1 MPQRGRS
8 ESGPATI
15 AAAARPAEV
24 GGAQSIRR
32 AMAVLRHVA
41 SHPGGTRLRDVAK
54 ACALNKATCH
64 RILAALV
71 EEGFLETGPDGLVYG
86 LGREALAIGWAARAR
101 QDIPALARP
110 GMMRLSEKT
119 ADTVFLSIRSGGA
132 AICIAREVG
141 SFPIKT
147 LTLEIGSRRPLG
159 VGSGSLTLL
168 AFAPEDE
175 RETAIAAVGQR
186 LAAYPT
192 FTAAR
197 LAELVAEARRVGHA
211 FNDQGVM
218 EGMSAVGVPVLGEDG
233 HAIAALSIAAITPR
247 MRDGR
252 RGEIVDL
259 LHREA
264 GILSRRMTGGAP
276 A

>member
-1 MPQRGRS
+1 MPQHVRS
-8 ESGPATI
+8 E
-15 AAAARPAEV
+15 
-24 GGAQSIRR
+24 GGAPASRSAETGGTQSIRR

-54 ACALNKATCH
+54 ACVLNKATCH

-71 EEGFLETGPDGLVYG
+71 EEGFLETRAEGLVYG

-101 QDIPALARP
+101 QDVPALARP
-110 GMMRLSEKT
+110 GLVRLSEKT
-119 ADTVFLSIRSGGA
+119 ADTVFLSIRSGGE

-159 VGSGSLTLL
+159 VGSGSLALL
-168 AFAPEDE
+168 SFAPEDE
-175 RETAIAAVGQR
+175 REAAIAAEGQR
-186 LAAYPT
+186 VGAYPA
-192 FTAAR
+192 FTSAR
-197 LAELVAEARRVGHA
+197 LAELVAEARRVGHT

-218 EGMSAVGVPVLGEDG
+218 EGMSAVGVPILGEDG

-247 MRDGR
+247 MREGR
-252 RGEIVDL
+252 RDEIIDL
-259 LHREA
+259 LHQEA
-264 GILSRRMTGGAP
+264 RILSRLMTGGTA